1 MDFPSQE
8 LIKRFVSRNKLQ
20 SSGRPWA
27 VVHADLPCT
36 NKGATQYNGPPL
48 SRNGVANTAACQA
61 ICAASSA
68 CDFFSYSFSANK
80 KCATYQGTCAEPDT
94 SFVGD
99 GYTTYAKFGKPWAV
113 VHADLPCTNK
123 GATQYNA
130 PPSPGTVWPTP
141 PPAKPSAQQARR
153 ATSSPTR
160 SQPTKSAPPTTRAP
174 ARRGGRV
181 MLVRATPPTQSRGW
195 SCTPTC
201 RVQPTELTKPNTT
214 QPSPRTVWPTPPPA
228 KPSAQQARRATSSPT
243 RSQPTKSAPPT
254 TRAPARR
261 GEGSC

>member
-1 MDFPSQE
+1 MGGTCAEPDTS
-8 LIKRFVSRNKLQ
+8 FVGDGYTTYAKF
-20 SSGRPWA
+20 GKPWA

-36 NKGATQYNGPPL
+36 NKGATQYNAPPL

-130 PPSPGTVWPTP
+130 PPLSRNGVANT
-141 PPAKPSAQQARR
+141 AACQAIC
-153 ATSSPTR
+153 A
-160 SQPTKSAPPTTRAP
+160 A
-174 ARRGGRV
+174 
-181 MLVRATPPTQSRGW
+181 
-195 SCTPTC
+195 
-201 RVQPTELTKPNTT
+201 
-214 QPSPRTVWPTPPPA
+214 
-228 KPSAQQARRATSSPT
+228 
-243 RSQPTKSAPPT
+243 
-254 TRAPARR
+254 
-261 GEGSC
+261 